1 MKLDNYCSRIE
12 HQEVDICDVKIVG
25 AKIANNC
32 ILHNYQADRF
42 NYTPRGEIQLPKVNR
57 RGHLGSCHLILS
69 DSPGWNHGNLL
80 AGRQEGGGEGG
91 LGNDLDGGGLCGS
104 GGGEGCG
111 GCVVC
116 LGGVGWWG
124 VLVF

>member
-1 MKLDNYCSRIE
+1 M
-12 HQEVDICDVKIVG
+12 V

-69 DSPGWNHGNLL
+69 DSPGWHHGNLL

-91 LGNDLDGGGLCGS
+91 LENDLDGGGLCGS

-111 GCVVC
+111 G
-116 LGGVGWWG
+116 
-124 VLVF
+124 

>member
-1 MKLDNYCSRIE
+1 MAPC
-12 HQEVDICDVKIVG
+12 
-25 AKIANNC
+25 
-32 ILHNYQADRF
+32 F
-42 NYTPRGEIQLPKVNR
+42 IQL
-57 RGHLGSCHLILS
+57 C
-69 DSPGWNHGNLL
+69 DFPGRHHGNLL

>member
-1 MKLDNYCSRIE
+1 MKTTTAQGIE

-25 AKIANNC
+25 AQIANVQ
-32 ILHNYQADRF
+32 LYSSQAGRF

-116 LGGVGWWG
+116 WGGVVGG
-124 VLVF
+124 C

>member
-1 MKLDNYCSRIE
+1 ME
-12 HQEVDICDVKIVG
+12 

-69 DSPGWNHGNLL
+69 DSPGWHHGNLL

-91 LGNDLDGGGLCGS
+91 LENDLDGRCGS
-104 GGGEGCG
+104 GGGGEGCS
-111 GCVVC
+111 
-116 LGGVGWWG
+116 GGVGWWG
-124 VLVF
+124 VFVF